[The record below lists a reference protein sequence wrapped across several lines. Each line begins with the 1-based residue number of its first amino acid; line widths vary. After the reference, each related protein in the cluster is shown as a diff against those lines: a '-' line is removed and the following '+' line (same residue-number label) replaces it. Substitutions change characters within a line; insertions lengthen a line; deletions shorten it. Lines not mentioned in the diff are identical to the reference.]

1 MFQSLLGDE
10 NGDST
15 LEALTTPGS
24 LVTRDVSKIKLGHIF
39 NNSLAYDETGGRAWP
54 SVAIKLGRAAK
65 ISDTSDLDS
74 KAIARASRD
83 RNDSKHCGHFTGGR
97 GLWCGGGHR
106 VGGPNGASQLQAE
119 MQAESYGNGATTA
132 QLKEREDEAL
142 RI

>member
-1 MFQSLLGDE
+1 M
-10 NGDST
+10 NRCVP
-15 LEALTTPGS
+15 ALPTH
-24 LVTRDVSKIKLGHIF
+24 DAA
-39 NNSLAYDETGGRAWP
+39 LAYDETGGRAWP

-74 KAIARASRD
+74 NAIARASRD

-106 VGGPNGASQLQAE
+106 VGDPNGTSRLQAE

-132 QLKEREDEAL
+132 QLKERENEAL